1 MKKKFL
7 PLFAIISLIAFSCT
21 DDSVTIDDVDIEG
34 IVAGLTETSLTIG
47 EADATKTITVDF
59 GAELPSNI
67 KFNVAISGTALYGTD
82 YTTTL
87 DEANGAYFL
96 SVPAGATKKEF
107 SFTPID
113 DDSQDTDDLTAIF
126 TITSDDE
133 RIDLGDGV
141 FTVTIEN
148 DDIFTDIELFL
159 LNSVKLTKATLDTD
173 CGGQPV
179 VIINYDNDGF
189 PTEVVYDYTLYANVF
204 RTEND
209 GNIGTIQTF
218 TVNYDTDSIWFTD
231 PSVTTRA
238 GEADD
243 VVLIAKISDG
253 RVSEL
258 VSLGRRRR
266 RVDGPEIGPEGPPPV
281 TSLSYDESGRIASYI
296 TDYDGEY
303 SSGYTFDYTSNTEVD
318 VFNVGEGNRIEGETP
333 EPYYSFT
340 IDGKNNPFEGF
351 ASLVMRLDGRS
362 ADRVFFHTIL
372 PSNLESGY
380 ESFNG
385 PIENMYSYNSNN
397 YPTGSVTTKGYAVDG
412 RVSNDSNLR
421 TWQLTFQY
429 ADMDGGA
436 DPVPNN
442 VDFCQD

>member
-7 PLFAIISLIAFSCT
+7 PLFAIISFIAFSCT
-21 DDSVTIDDVDIEG
+21 DDSITIDDVDIEA
-34 IVAGLTETSLTIG
+34 IAAGLTETSLTIG
-47 EADATKTITVDF
+47 EADPTKTITVNF
-59 GAELPSNI
+59 GAEIPSNI
-67 KFNVAISGTALYGTD
+67 KFNVAISGTAVYGTD

-87 DEANGAYFL
+87 DEANEAYFL
-96 SVPAGATKKEF
+96 SVPAGATAKEF
-107 SFTPID
+107 AFTPID
-113 DDSQDTDDLTAIF
+113 DDLLDAEDLTAIF

-159 LNSVKLTKATLDTD
+159 LNSVKLTKANLDTD

-179 VIINYDNDGF
+179 VIINYDDDGF
-189 PTEVVYDYTLYANVF
+189 PTEVVYDYTLYANIL
-204 RTEND
+204 RIEND

-231 PSVTTRA
+231 PSVTTRV
-238 GEADD
+238 GETDNVA
-243 VVLIAKISDG
+243 LIAKISDG

-258 VSLGRRRR
+258 ISKGGRKR

-281 TSLSYDESGRIASYI
+281 TSLSYDESGRIESYI

-303 SSGYTFDYTSNTEVD
+303 SSGYTFDYASSTEVD
-318 VFNVGEGNRIEGETP
+318 VYEFSGEGPRTESDP
-333 EPYYSFT
+333 DSFT
-340 IDGKNNPFEGF
+340 MDGKNNPFEGF

-362 ADRVFFHTIL
+362 ADRIFFHTIL

-380 ESFNG
+380 ESSNG
-385 PIENMYSYNSNN
+385 PIVNSYAYNSND
-397 YPTGSVTTKGYAVDG
+397 YPTESATLKGYAES
-412 RVSNDSNLR
+412 RVSSDSDLR
-421 TWQLTFQY
+421 TWLFTFQY
-429 ADMDGGA
+429 ADMDGGD

-442 VDFCQD
+442 LDFCD